1 MNIWVRM
8 VGESVLGAV
17 LIAIGVLLIGQSP
30 DTTWGMVLAVGLLVL
45 GIGLIVDL
53 VLAAAFGRIKTP
65 DNLGAGVAPPGT
77 SAAERYDLERAAL
90 DRPQLN

>member
-1 MNIWVRM
+1 VNIWVRL

-17 LIAIGVLLIGQSP
+17 LIAVGVLLIGQSP
-30 DTTWGMVLAVGLLVL
+30 DTTWGMVLAVGLLIV

-65 DNLGAGVAPPGT
+65 SSLGAGVAPPGT
-77 SAAERYDLERAAL
+77 GAAERYYLERAAR
-90 DRPQLN
+90 DQPQLN